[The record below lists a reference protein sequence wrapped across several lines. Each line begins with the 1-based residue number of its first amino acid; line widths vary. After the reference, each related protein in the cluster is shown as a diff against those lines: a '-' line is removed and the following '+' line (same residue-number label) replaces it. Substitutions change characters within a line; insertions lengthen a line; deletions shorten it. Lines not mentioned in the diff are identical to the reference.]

1 LGGII
6 SIDFFQLFVVLYR
19 IQLQLL
25 NPQILLWLLL
35 VEQLFRDKMK
45 SNVVVVV
52 VRDDAVGIYVIHLN
66 QIIFISRLNN
76 QTHIQ

>member
-66 QIIFISRLNN
+66 QIIFISRFNN